1 MIGISGHQTDNKNK
15 IAWIHIITIYSELPD
30 LRFSGITKDLD
41 LFTRSDL
48 RLSDLKNDSCT
59 LSTAP
64 LLEGGPISV
73 FGSEEGVVVTH
84 LVAALNIVTTTL
96 RDCES

>member
-1 MIGISGHQTDNKNK
+1 MDK
-15 IAWIHIITIYSELPD
+15 YLLPD
-30 LRFSGITKDLD
+30 LRFSVITSDLD

-59 LSTAP
+59 LRTAP

-73 FGSEEGVVVTH
+73 FDSDVVTH
-84 LVAALNIVTTTL
+84 LVAALNIVLTPSKT
-96 RDCES
+96 